1 MAQTEKTVTVTT
13 PGTLSSLITEDEK
26 KSITGLKVIGNIDYS
41 DFDVLRDMASEY
53 SLTSLDLSKAC
64 YNNSY
69 NIYDYRFSS
78 FTNLQ
83 SLTLPDSLYYNAGR
97 EEAETG
103 EVTDIDLS
111 YAYSDL
117 DLNESMPDALTELTI
132 SSDNSYFTTDKGI
145 LYDKAMRCLFYCPK
159 SKTLGSFTL
168 PSTVQ
173 SISYSA
179 FKNNTTL
186 TSFSTAAIDTLVLG
200 NAVFEGCTSLKT
212 VNLNAKYMHADDET
226 FEDINGTLNINFGEN
241 VITMDNYNWEFMS
254 VNNTNIVLSIADGA
268 QKYKLLDSNVVG
280 SKDGTKLYCLADY
293 PGRTSYTIPEGVTDI
308 MAESGVCRNITD
320 MVMPSTLNY
329 ISTDAYFDELNSLTL
344 KSDVTTEEGDHHAFE
359 KVGTLYLSGNCSKV
373 PSIWLI
379 EEIGDLKV
387 TSDNN
392 NMVQDEQNVVF
403 DKNKDE
409 LMYYPKNNEAS
420 VYNAPTTVTT
430 ISSGAFTNA
439 SNLNSI
445 SVPSVKIIGAYAFKD
460 CNRLTNISFSDNATA
475 KTATRATA
483 SDSTLIIPADV
494 TIGEG
499 AFEKTGFTDLVYSEG
514 IDTIK
519 YVGYGYGMSSIVLPS
534 TTKHINVDAFKNI
547 PYSSITCNA
556 TVPPTVGA
564 NEYGDTYNFY
574 TLGSKL
580 YVPEGSEDTYKATE
594 PWSSFY
600 NYGGLTTGSGT
611 VEDPF
616 ISEDVQTLC
625 YNGYQ
630 SSDTVYVKG
639 KVTIISEVN
648 TTNGYAT
655 FKIGTDN
662 TDISAYNIYYLGY
675 AKFTSENQIATGDVV
690 VLKSV
695 ISYYNGAPALVD
707 GCIYSIN
714 GLTTGIN
721 GVKVNQNASNAP
733 VYNLGG
739 QRVSNSYKGVVVK
752 NGKKMIRK

>member
-1 MAQTEKTVTVTT
+1 MNKHLLSLSVCLLAGSLSAMAQTEKTVTVTT

-159 SKTLGSFTL
+159 SKTLGNFTL

-268 QKYKLLDSNVVG
+268 QKYKLLDSNVVV
-280 SKDGTKLYCLADY
+280 A
-293 PGRTSYTIPEGVTDI
+293 R
-308 MAESGVCRNITD
+308 MAPN
-320 MVMPSTLNY
+320 
-329 ISTDAYFDELNSLTL
+329 
-344 KSDVTTEEGDHHAFE
+344 
-359 KVGTLYLSGNCSKV
+359 
-373 PSIWLI
+373 
-379 EEIGDLKV
+379 
-387 TSDNN
+387 
-392 NMVQDEQNVVF
+392 
-403 DKNKDE
+403 
-409 LMYYPKNNEAS
+409 
-420 VYNAPTTVTT
+420 
-430 ISSGAFTNA
+430 
-439 SNLNSI
+439 
-445 SVPSVKIIGAYAFKD
+445 
-460 CNRLTNISFSDNATA
+460 
-475 KTATRATA
+475 
-483 SDSTLIIPADV
+483 
-494 TIGEG
+494 
-499 AFEKTGFTDLVYSEG
+499 
-514 IDTIK
+514 
-519 YVGYGYGMSSIVLPS
+519 SIVLP
-534 TTKHINVDAFKNI
+534 II
-547 PYSSITCNA
+547 L
-556 TVPPTVGA
+556 GA
-564 NEYGDTYNFY
+564 HHTPS
-574 TLGSKL
+574 LR
-580 YVPEGSEDTYKATE
+580 A
-594 PWSSFY
+594 
-600 NYGGLTTGSGT
+600 
-611 VEDPF
+611 
-616 ISEDVQTLC
+616 
-625 YNGYQ
+625 
-630 SSDTVYVKG
+630 
-639 KVTIISEVN
+639 
-648 TTNGYAT
+648 
-655 FKIGTDN
+655 
-662 TDISAYNIYYLGY
+662 
-675 AKFTSENQIATGDVV
+675 
-690 VLKSV
+690 
-695 ISYYNGAPALVD
+695 
-707 GCIYSIN
+707 
-714 GLTTGIN
+714 
-721 GVKVNQNASNAP
+721 
-733 VYNLGG
+733 
-739 QRVSNSYKGVVVK
+739 
-752 NGKKMIRK
+752 